1 MKENTKIQNLKVKV
15 SKIYYLF
22 YIKFIIFLSI
32 SFIETE
38 KKNSKNSSKNIIQKK
53 TINNSIAYNPIQ
65 EDYNNY
71 EPIKSEQ
78 ELNRIYN
85 KKLVNDENNIIN
97 LRNKITLL
105 ENKTNRLQS
114 MNELFLDLL
123 KNQQRINKQHTKHNP
138 DFINQFE
145 NRYNNLN
152 NGPFYQDNYN
162 KPKFRRS
169 NSQLNSFDIKDIKY
183 YKEPIK
189 LMQEQ
194 LKAYIFQTTLDR
206 RRQEYLINEQI
217 NDIKNDINNRLLK
230 LEHQQKLQL
239 SSIMNSVNNGS
250 YNNFDSIVKRLMIQQ
265 RDRENLEEYMEE
277 KLRNITNINNK
288 YNKNLDHNIME
299 INNRYFNNEF
309 NHINNRNNNNFYNYN
324 NYFG

>member
-22 YIKFIIFLSI
+22 YIKYILFLSI

-53 TINNSIAYNPIQ
+53 TINKSIAYNPIQ

-309 NHINNRNNNNFYNYN
+309 DHINNRNNNNFYNYN